1 MFDGNRVTAHTRSRY
16 PIFQS
21 PMTWIAR
28 APLVSAV
35 SAAGAMGLLENSIR
49 DLTVTKREFT
59 TIRANTNQPFGVS
72 LPIRYLQMDPAEEK
86 AIIDWLLGQGIH
98 FVTTSAG
105 DPTRYT
111 KMLKAAGVT
120 VYHATATLRGAQ
132 KAVDAGVDGLIVEGA
147 ESAGIRN
154 PEEVHT
160 FALLQAVREA
170 VDVPIVAAGGI
181 VDGRG
186 MAAAFALGAEGVT
199 MGTRFVA
206 SFESPVHLNYKQAI
220 VAAPITGT
228 SLVDNPPR
236 ARSRGLRTP
245 YAVEVAEGKRERL
258 ARNATLDMLYV
269 NGDVDNTHGAAGESA
284 GIRNPEEVHTFAL
297 LQAVRE
303 VVDVP
308 IVAAGGI
315 VDGRGMAA
323 AFALG
328 AEGVTMGTRF
338 VASFESPVHV
348 NYKNAIVA
356 APLTG
361 TIMTDNPPRAR
372 SRGLRTPYSVEVSE
386 GKRERLPRG
395 GLIDMLYVQ
404 GDVDN
409 TSGAAGESAGLI
421 HELKSVHQIV
431 DETIAGFWREIDR
444 LARLRPI

>member
-28 APLVSAV
+28 APLVTAV
-35 SAAGAMGLLENSIR
+35 SKAGAMGLLENSIR
-49 DLTVTKREFT
+49 DLSVTRKEFAA
-59 TIRANTNQPFGVS
+59 IRAATNAPFGVN
-72 LPIRYLQMDPAEEK
+72 LPIRYLQMDPKEET

-111 KMLKAAGVT
+111 RLLKAAGVV

-160 FALLQAVREA
+160 FALLQAVREK
-170 VDVPIVAAGGI
+170 VEVPIVAAGGI

-206 SFESPVHLNYKQAI
+206 SFESPVHLNYKNAI
-220 VAAPITGT
+220 VAAPIG
-228 SLVDNPPR
+228 
-236 ARSRGLRTP
+236 
-245 YAVEVAEGKRERL
+245 
-258 ARNATLDMLYV
+258 
-269 NGDVDNTHGAAGESA
+269 
-284 GIRNPEEVHTFAL
+284 
-297 LQAVRE
+297 
-303 VVDVP
+303 
-308 IVAAGGI
+308 
-315 VDGRGMAA
+315 
-323 AFALG
+323 
-328 AEGVTMGTRF
+328 
-338 VASFESPVHV
+338 
-348 NYKNAIVA
+348 
-356 APLTG
+356 G
-361 TIMTDNPPRAR
+361 TILTDNPPRAR
-372 SRGLRTPYSVEVSE
+372 SRGLRTAYSVEVAE
-386 GKRERLPRG
+386 GKRERLPRNAT
-395 GLIDMLYVQ
+395 LDMLYVN

-421 HELKSVHQIV
+421 HELKPVQQIV

-444 LARLRPI
+444 LARLRPQPVTSS

>member
-1 MFDGNRVTAHTRSRY
+1 MYEGNRVIAHTRSRY

-28 APLVSAV
+28 APLVTAV

-49 DLTVTKREFT
+49 DLSVTTSEFT
-59 TIRANTNQPFGVS
+59 AIRAATNQPFGVN
-72 LPIRYLQMDPAEEK
+72 LPIRYLQMDPKEEK

-98 FVTTSAG
+98 FATTSAG

-111 KMLKAAGVT
+111 KLLKDAGVT
-120 VYHATATLRGAQ
+120 VYHATATLRGAI
-132 KAVDAGVDGLIVEGA
+132 KAVEEAGVDGLIVEGA

-160 FALLQAVREA
+160 FALLQAVRER
-170 VDVPIVAAGGI
+170 VDVPLVAAGGI

-206 SFESPVHLNYKQAI
+206 SFESPVHI
-220 VAAPITGT
+220 
-228 SLVDNPPR
+228 
-236 ARSRGLRTP
+236 
-245 YAVEVAEGKRERL
+245 
-258 ARNATLDMLYV
+258 
-269 NGDVDNTHGAAGESA
+269 
-284 GIRNPEEVHTFAL
+284 
-297 LQAVRE
+297 
-303 VVDVP
+303 
-308 IVAAGGI
+308 
-315 VDGRGMAA
+315 
-323 AFALG
+323 
-328 AEGVTMGTRF
+328 
-338 VASFESPVHV
+338 

-356 APLTG
+356 APVTG

-386 GKRERLPRG
+386 GKRERLARG
-395 GLIDMLYVQ
+395 NLIDALYVN

-421 HELKSVHQIV
+421 HEIKTVQQII
-431 DETIAGFWREIDR
+431 DHTIEGFWREIDR
-444 LARLRPI
+444 LAALRPR

>member
-28 APLVSAV
+28 APLVTAV
-35 SAAGAMGLLENSIR
+35 SKAGAHGPAGELDPRPHGDEERVHR
-49 DLTVTKREFT
+49 DPR
-59 TIRANTNQPFGVS
+59 RDQPPFGVN
-72 LPIRYLQMDPAEEK
+72 LPIRYLQMDPTEEK

-111 KMLKAAGVT
+111 KLLKAAGVT

-160 FALLQAVREA
+160 FALLQAVREK

-206 SFESPVHLNYKQAI
+206 SFESPVHA
-220 VAAPITGT
+220 
-228 SLVDNPPR
+228 
-236 ARSRGLRTP
+236 
-245 YAVEVAEGKRERL
+245 
-258 ARNATLDMLYV
+258 
-269 NGDVDNTHGAAGESA
+269 
-284 GIRNPEEVHTFAL
+284 
-297 LQAVRE
+297 
-303 VVDVP
+303 
-308 IVAAGGI
+308 
-315 VDGRGMAA
+315 
-323 AFALG
+323 
-328 AEGVTMGTRF
+328 
-338 VASFESPVHV
+338 

-372 SRGLRTPYSVEVSE
+372 SRGLRTPYSVEVAE

-404 GDVDN
+404 GRRREHVGRRRRERGADPRAEV
-409 TSGAAGESAGLI
+409 GAA
-421 HELKSVHQIV
+421 
-431 DETIAGFWREIDR
+431 DR
-444 LARLRPI
+444 RRDDRRLLARDRPAGAAASGYSAAVMRSACSSSHSWPACCRPWPSPNRQRAILPTAIAWPTSTSAISAAPISRPSAPIGRRPGGRRRRRPMPAGQAVGNPRAGAGAPRQRLHPAAAQLTASIASRITDRARPAPCACRCRCC

>member
-49 DLTVTKREFT
+49 DLSVTIREFT
-59 TIRANTNQPFGVS
+59 AIRAATNQPFGVN
-72 LPIRYLQMDPAEEK
+72 LPVRYLQMDPKEEK

-111 KMLKAAGVT
+111 RLLKDAGVT
-120 VYHATATLRGAQ
+120 VYHATATLRGAI
-132 KAVDAGVDGLIVEGA
+132 KAVEEAGVDGLIVEGA

-154 PEEVHT
+154 PDEVHT
-160 FALLQAVREA
+160 FALLQAVRER

-206 SFESPVHLNYKQAI
+206 SFESPVHPNYKQ
-220 VAAPITGT
+220 
-228 SLVDNPPR
+228 
-236 ARSRGLRTP
+236 
-245 YAVEVAEGKRERL
+245 
-258 ARNATLDMLYV
+258 
-269 NGDVDNTHGAAGESA
+269 
-284 GIRNPEEVHTFAL
+284 
-297 LQAVRE
+297 
-303 VVDVP
+303 
-308 IVAAGGI
+308 
-315 VDGRGMAA
+315 
-323 AFALG
+323 
-328 AEGVTMGTRF
+328 
-338 VASFESPVHV
+338 
-348 NYKNAIVA
+348 AIVA

-372 SRGLRTPYSVEVSE
+372 SRGLRTPYSTGVAE
-386 GKRERLPRG
+386 GKRERLPRDAT
-395 GLIDMLYVQ
+395 LDMLYVK
-404 GDVDN
+404 GDVEN

-421 HELKSVHQIV
+421 HGIKSVQQIV
-431 DETIAGFWREIDR
+431 DETIVGFWREIDR
-444 LARLRPI
+444 LAGLRPRHGGTPGA

>member
-1 MFDGNRVTAHTRSRY
+1 MFDDNRVTAHTRSRY

-28 APLVSAV
+28 APLVTAV
-35 SAAGAMGLLENSIR
+35 SAAGGMGLLENSIR
-49 DLTVTKREFT
+49 DLSVTTREFT
-59 TIRANTNQPFGVS
+59 AIRAATNQPFGVN
-72 LPIRYLQMDPAEEK
+72 LPIRYLQMDPKEEK

-111 KMLKAAGVT
+111 RLLKDAGVT
-120 VYHATATLRGAQ
+120 VYHATATLRGAI
-132 KAVDAGVDGLIVEGA
+132 KAVEEAGVDGLIVEGA

-160 FALLQAVREA
+160 FALLQAVRER
-170 VDVPIVAAGGI
+170 VDVPLVAAGGI

-206 SFESPVHLNYKQAI
+206 SFESPVH
-220 VAAPITGT
+220 P
-228 SLVDNPPR
+228 
-236 ARSRGLRTP
+236 
-245 YAVEVAEGKRERL
+245 
-258 ARNATLDMLYV
+258 
-269 NGDVDNTHGAAGESA
+269 
-284 GIRNPEEVHTFAL
+284 
-297 LQAVRE
+297 
-303 VVDVP
+303 
-308 IVAAGGI
+308 
-315 VDGRGMAA
+315 
-323 AFALG
+323 
-328 AEGVTMGTRF
+328 
-338 VASFESPVHV
+338 

-356 APLTG
+356 APVTG

-386 GKRERLPRG
+386 GKRERLARG
-395 GLIDMLYVQ
+395 TLIDALYVN

-421 HELKSVHQIV
+421 HEIKSVRQII
-431 DETIAGFWREIDR
+431 DHTIEGFWREIDR
-444 LARLRPI
+444 LAALRPRQ

>member
-1 MFDGNRVTAHTRSRY
+1 MFEGNRVTAHTRSRY

-28 APLVSAV
+28 APLVTAV
-35 SAAGAMGLLENSIR
+35 SAAGGMGLLENSIR
-49 DLTVTKREFT
+49 DLSVTTSEFT
-59 TIRANTNQPFGVS
+59 AIRAATNQPFGVN
-72 LPIRYLQMDPAEEK
+72 LPIRYLQMDPKEEK

-111 KMLKAAGVT
+111 KLLKDAGVT
-120 VYHATATLRGAQ
+120 VYHATATLRGAI
-132 KAVDAGVDGLIVEGA
+132 KAVEEAGVDGLIVEGA

-160 FALLQAVREA
+160 FALLQAVRER
-170 VDVPIVAAGGI
+170 VDVPLVAAGGI

-206 SFESPVHLNYKQAI
+206 SFESPVHI
-220 VAAPITGT
+220 
-228 SLVDNPPR
+228 
-236 ARSRGLRTP
+236 
-245 YAVEVAEGKRERL
+245 
-258 ARNATLDMLYV
+258 
-269 NGDVDNTHGAAGESA
+269 
-284 GIRNPEEVHTFAL
+284 
-297 LQAVRE
+297 
-303 VVDVP
+303 
-308 IVAAGGI
+308 
-315 VDGRGMAA
+315 
-323 AFALG
+323 
-328 AEGVTMGTRF
+328 
-338 VASFESPVHV
+338 

-356 APLTG
+356 APVTG

-386 GKRERLPRG
+386 GKRERLARG
-395 GLIDMLYVQ
+395 NLIDALYVN

-421 HELKSVHQIV
+421 HDIKSVRQII
-431 DETIAGFWREIDR
+431 DHTIEGFWREIDR
-444 LARLRPI
+444 LAALRPR

>member
-49 DLTVTKREFT
+49 DLSVTIREFT
-59 TIRANTNQPFGVS
+59 AIRAATNQPFGVN
-72 LPIRYLQMDPAEEK
+72 LPVRYLQMDPKEEK

-111 KMLKAAGVT
+111 RLLKDAGVT
-120 VYHATATLRGAQ
+120 VYHATATLRGAI
-132 KAVDAGVDGLIVEGA
+132 KAVEEAGVDGLIVEGA

-154 PEEVHT
+154 PDEVHT
-160 FALLQAVREA
+160 FALLQAVRER

-206 SFESPVHLNYKQAI
+206 SFESPVHPNYKQ
-220 VAAPITGT
+220 
-228 SLVDNPPR
+228 
-236 ARSRGLRTP
+236 
-245 YAVEVAEGKRERL
+245 
-258 ARNATLDMLYV
+258 
-269 NGDVDNTHGAAGESA
+269 
-284 GIRNPEEVHTFAL
+284 
-297 LQAVRE
+297 
-303 VVDVP
+303 
-308 IVAAGGI
+308 
-315 VDGRGMAA
+315 
-323 AFALG
+323 
-328 AEGVTMGTRF
+328 
-338 VASFESPVHV
+338 
-348 NYKNAIVA
+348 AIVA

-372 SRGLRTPYSVEVSE
+372 SRGLRTPYSTGVAE
-386 GKRERLPRG
+386 GKRERLPRDAT
-395 GLIDMLYVQ
+395 LDMLYVK
-404 GDVDN
+404 GDVEN

-421 HELKSVHQIV
+421 HGIKSVQQIV
-431 DETIAGFWREIDR
+431 DETVAGFWGEIDR
-444 LARLRPI
+444 LAGLRPRHGGTPGA

>member
-1 MFDGNRVTAHTRSRY
+1 MFDGNRVTAHTKSRY

-35 SAAGAMGLLENSIR
+35 SAAGGMGLLENSVS
-49 DLTVTKREFT
+49 DLSVTTREFT
-59 TIRANTNQPFGVS
+59 AIRAATNRPFGVN
-72 LPIRYLQMDPAEEK
+72 LPVRYLQADPKEER

-105 DPTRYT
+105 DPGRYARI
-111 KMLKAAGVT
+111 LKDAGVI

-147 ESAGIRN
+147 ESAGMRN

-160 FALLQAVREA
+160 FALLQAVREK
-170 VDVPIVAAGGI
+170 VEVPIVAAGGI

-206 SFESPVHLNYKQAI
+206 SNESPVHANYKNAI
-220 VAAPITGT
+220 VGAPITGT
-228 SLVDNPPR
+228 LLMDNPPR

-245 YAVEVAEGKRERL
+245 YATE
-258 ARNATLDMLYV
+258 V
-269 NGDVDNTHGAAGESA
+269 NG
-284 GIRNPEEVHTFAL
+284 
-297 LQAVRE
+297 
-303 VVDVP
+303 
-308 IVAAGGI
+308 
-315 VDGRGMAA
+315 
-323 AFALG
+323 
-328 AEGVTMGTRF
+328 GT
-338 VASFESPVHV
+338 
-348 NYKNAIVA
+348 
-356 APLTG
+356 
-361 TIMTDNPPRAR
+361 
-372 SRGLRTPYSVEVSE
+372 
-386 GKRERLPRG
+386 RERLPRSAT
-395 GLIDMLYVQ
+395 LDLLYVQ

-421 HELKSVHQIV
+421 HEIKPVRQII

-444 LARLRPI
+444 LASLRPQRAAARAE